1 MTKREKLEQI
11 IDLETPHAEDVCPR
25 ARGLVVNA
33 QAELQELN
41 QLEWLQHAF
50 DERWEDEEERNW
62 RSEERNWGVEKED
75 A

>member
-1 MTKREKLEQI
+1 MTKREELEQI
-11 IDLETPHAEDVCPR
+11 IDRETPHAEDGCPR

-33 QAELQELN
+33 QAELEELN
-41 QLEWLQHAF
+41 RLEWQAF
-50 DERWEDEEERNW
+50 DQRWEDEEERAW